1 MNTVLRRLK
10 ALLPSRPEPQPVPS
24 APPAAP
30 VPPAPTHEPPPPA
43 APPIRVQQFP
53 RLHPELFRDRGP
65 AAREGIGLTSQV
77 CRFGTLDSPTFRR
90 WVTRLGDTW
99 NAHRK
104 MWELAYICQVLEER
118 GLLAAGT
125 HGLGFAVGAEKLPAF
140 LAARGCRIT
149 ATDLPAEDER
159 NRAWAATGQWV
170 GNLEALNAH
179 GLCPAAEFRDRVRY
193 RPVDMNDIPA
203 DLGGYDFTWSTC
215 SFEHC
220 GSVELGLRFLERQ
233 MACLRPGGLAIH
245 TTEFNLTSNDDT
257 IADGPCVIFRLRDIE
272 EVCRRLVDQGHTVE
286 PLDVD
291 PGSHEIDRFVDPPP
305 YYESA
310 KEPYGRIKHLRLG
323 LFGYASTSIGL
334 IIRKAA

>member
-1 MNTVLRRLK
+1 MMTVLRRLK
-10 ALLPSRPEPQPVPS
+10 ALLPSRPAAGVPAPPSPPPVP
-24 APPAAP
+24 
-30 VPPAPTHEPPPPA
+30 EP
-43 APPIRVQQFP
+43 PPIRVQLFP
-53 RLHPELFRDRGP
+53 RLYPEFFRDCGP
-65 AAREGIGLTSQV
+65 AAPEGTGLTSQV

-90 WVTRLGDTW
+90 WVSRLGDAW
-99 NAHRK
+99 DAHRK
-104 MWELAYICQVLEER
+104 KWELAYICQVLAER
-118 GLLAAGT
+118 GLLAAGAR
-125 HGLGFAVGAEKLPAF
+125 GLGFAVGTEKLPAF
-140 LAARGCRIT
+140 LAAHGCRIT
-149 ATDLPAEDER
+149 ATDLPADDER
-159 NRAWAATGQWV
+159 NRAWAATGQWA

-179 GLCPAAEFRDRVRY
+179 ALCPAAEFRERVRY

-203 DLGGYDFTWSTC
+203 DLRGYDFTWSTC

-233 MACLRPGGLAIH
+233 MECLRPGGLAVH

-272 EVCRRLVDQGHTVE
+272 EVCRRLVDQGHAVE

-291 PGSHEIDRFVDPPP
+291 PGSHELDRFVDPPP

-310 KEPYGRIKHLRLG
+310 KEPHGRIKHLRLG